1 MFTLATYRDGM
12 QCNVIYFGV
21 FEKQMDHCQPYK
33 WDEATNTDT
42 DTDTDIETHNT
53 HIKVQI

>member
-1 MFTLATYRDGM
+1 M

-33 WDEATNTDT
+33 WDEAINTDTDT